1 MSILANQIEAYLKK
15 LLAQSEGGVIELRRS
30 DLAETFMCVPSQI
43 NYVLE
48 TRFNPD
54 RGYYVET
61 RRGGGGYMRIVR
73 LAINPNQEMQSMVA
87 ATSNKRVTQ
96 LAGEGLIDRLVEEAF
111 LTKREGLLIKSIID
125 EQTLKELSTDSHLLR
140 AKLLQT
146 VLVNILREDFEDI
159 KDHAHKHNK
168 EDNKQ

>member
-30 DLAETFMCVPSQI
+30 DLAEIFMCVPSQI

-48 TRFNPD
+48 TRFNTD

-61 RRGGGGYMRIVR
+61 RRGGGGYIRIVR
-73 LAINPNQEMQSMVA
+73 LAVNPHQEMQRIVA
-87 ATSNKRVTQ
+87 ATSNKRVSQ

-111 LTKREGLLIKSIID
+111 LTKREGILLKSMID
-125 EQTLKELSTDSHLLR
+125 EQSLKDLCPDSHLLR
-140 AKLLQT
+140 AKLLQS
-146 VLVNILREDFEDI
+146 VLINILREDFEDI
-159 KDHAHKHNK
+159 KDHTQEHNK
-168 EDNKQ
+168 KEKK